1 MSLHWFVL
9 CLFVPLE
16 EDLLVNVKD
25 LGPDVK
31 ENDVVEIY
39 HPEDDLPRLLLQI
52 PSTKDDVTVQK
63 GLKLLPDSYQIICIE
78 YKQLCHCMFSNLL
91 LLHCVYLWT
100 LLLRPHLLSADTI
113 SIEQSIASTFQ
124 LRIYK
129 DVIVNKVDPKA
140 VALELVELTFKD
152 QYLGRSEMWR
162 IKKNLVSILDTLLSY
177 VLWTWQE
184 DTWLIIKNTI
194 WLGPENLLIIVTD
207 YSSILCMWK
216 HMILCTVSSD
226 FRLPRVAFIF

>member
-1 MSLHWFVL
+1 M
-9 CLFVPLE
+9 
-16 EDLLVNVKD
+16 
-25 LGPDVK
+25 
-31 ENDVVEIY
+31 
-39 HPEDDLPRLLLQI
+39 
-52 PSTKDDVTVQK
+52 
-63 GLKLLPDSYQIICIE
+63 
-78 YKQLCHCMFSNLL
+78 

-184 DTWLIIKNTI
+184 DTWLVIKNTI

-207 YSSILCMWK
+207 YSSILWMWK
-216 HMILCTVSSD
+216 HMILCTVFLQTSD
-226 FRLPRVAFIF
+226 